1 MYYAG
6 LYSLLIQVTVET
18 ETCSPKGTCWG
29 AAHAESI
36 FLHIKI
42 SCRMELAQFFVLA
55 LRVYFYKNM
64 KRYFITWPKT
74 SGFFSCKGEKEKM
87 LQKNNVGVHRMNHSM
102 YIFVLAR

>member
-1 MYYAG
+1 
-6 LYSLLIQVTVET
+6 
-18 ETCSPKGTCWG
+18 
-29 AAHAESI
+29 
-36 FLHIKI
+36 
-42 SCRMELAQFFVLA
+42 MELAQFFVLA

-74 SGFFSCKGEKEKM
+74 SGFFPCKGEKEKM